1 MSFRLNDLL
10 AFKIHESAALIR
22 KKGLLI
28 LKPFDIA
35 PEQYG
40 IMKLLDEGNIVNVS
54 EIANL
59 TDKDKSTITR
69 MVNAI
74 EKKGF
79 ITKETDKTDKRVQR
93 IKLTKLGQSTVENV
107 SEVISKNIDD
117 INVSVSDEEY
127 DIFMKIFD
135 KILVDL
141 RKGCICEK

>member
-10 AFKIHESAALIR
+10 AFKIHEAVALIR
-22 KKGLLI
+22 KKALMI
-28 LKPFDIA
+28 LKPYDIA

-40 IMKLLDEGNIVNVS
+40 IMKLLDEGSTINVS

-79 ITKETDKTDKRVQR
+79 IIKETDKSDKRIQR
-93 IKLTKLGQSTVENV
+93 IKLTEFGKKAVDNV

-117 INVSVSDEEY
+117 INVSVTDEEY
-127 DIFMKIFD
+127 EIFMNIFD
-135 KILVDL
+135 KILIDL